1 MRMTMKTKHD
11 IKPHSTEVLDEISHQ
26 AALVEAERGAVR
38 KDDETWS
45 RALGKQLDG
54 RIAELRRNLLP
65 ADAPIEK
72 ASPIRPSILALG
84 REALLARIAEL
95 GRAMGGSL
103 QYAYRDLRSLS
114 DDDLRR
120 LLDMMEPGARHR
132 D

>member
-1 MRMTMKTKHD
+1 MKKND
-11 IKPHSTEVLDEISHQ
+11 IKPHSMDVLDEISHQ
-26 AALVEAERGAVR
+26 AAIVEAERGAVR
-38 KDDETWS
+38 KDDEKWS
-45 RALGKQLDG
+45 RELGKQVDS

-72 ASPIRPSILALG
+72 ATPIRPSILALG
-84 REALLARIAEL
+84 RDALLARIAEL
-95 GRAMGGSL
+95 GKAMGGSL

-120 LLDMMEPGARHR
+120 LLDMMEPSARQR